1 MVLRPASSGTTW
13 TPQYLGEY
21 GANGKVIWT
30 LKRWGKASYFYRA
43 AATANPINEFG
54 WRNPAS
60 YSGVLEKNEHI
71 VINYN
76 EYGDGGVLGRNHYES
91 GITMYDGIP
100 DYPGCCSSDLNRARN
115 KALLELK
122 DQTVNL
128 SLAWKERQE
137 TADLVTSAIT
147 GVANI
152 VRGVKTYLRN
162 PRRRKQLL
170 RKLKGKW
177 KDAPEAWLLYRYG
190 VVPTMLDAYGAA
202 EALDKRDNGTY
213 DRYMCTVRG
222 KSTTA
227 LKRSLLSSGETYIGM
242 YWPMLAT
249 VKKYRDA
256 GSYGARVRYDCK
268 LTRATYLRFSEV
280 GVTNPLEMIWEGI
293 TFSFIADWFTS
304 IGDFVSALDATV
316 PFTFVGGSETIF
328 VNWAGHTEITS
339 SRGSV
344 EFVVH
349 TPASG
354 RKFNR
359 STVSGFPFPDP
370 FVLKQDPIN
379 LTRLA
384 DALSLLTSVCKS
396 VPALSTRRAPV
407 PLQRGNGGVS

>member
-1 MVLRPASSGTTW
+1 MALRPASSGTTYYASFLAEFGVGNSKE
-13 TPQYLGEY
+13 TKLEY
-21 GANGKVIWT
+21 DK
-30 LKRWGKASYFYRA
+30 KASYFFRA
-43 AATANPINEFG
+43 AATSNPINESG
-54 WRNPAS
+54 WRNPAN
-60 YSGVLEKNEHI
+60 YSGVLEKYEHI
-71 VINYN
+71 VINYT
-76 EYGDGGVLGRNHYES
+76 EYGDGVYGRNSYES
-91 GITMYDGIP
+91 GVTMYAGIP
-100 DYPGCCSSDLNRARN
+100 DYPGCCSSDLKRARN

-122 DQTVNL
+122 DQSINL

-137 TADLVTSAIT
+137 TVDLVTSAIT
-147 GVANI
+147 NVISI

-190 VVPTMLDAYGAA
+190 ISPTMLDAYGAV
-202 EALDKRDNGTY
+202 EALNKRDNGTY

-227 LKRSLLSSGETYIGM
+227 FKRSLLSSSNTLVGRF
-242 YWPMLAT
+242 WPMPAT
-249 VKKYRDA
+249 VKRFRDA

-268 LTRATYLRFSEV
+268 LTNAVYLRFSEV

-344 EFVVH
+344 SFVVN

-384 DALSLLTSVCKS
+384 DALSLLTSTCKS
-396 VPALSTRRAPV
+396 VPAPSTRRTSTPS
-407 PLQRGNGGVS
+407 QRGNSGVS